1 MSASPAP
8 RSTRRPPGRA
18 SRTTSPGSSAS
29 PGEDVDE
36 RVLLAEPPVN
46 ESRVRPELTE
56 ELKELIT
63 VSEWD
68 TMERFGYLAERP
80 GTMQSA

>member
-1 MSASPAP
+1 M
-8 RSTRRPPGRA
+8 
-18 SRTTSPGSSAS
+18 
-29 PGEDVDE
+29 
-36 RVLLAEPPVN
+36 LLAEPRVN
-46 ESRVRPELTE
+46 ETRVRPELTE